1 MDTQSF
7 VNSAQTLPHM
17 PGLVGAP
24 LRIVLP
30 GTQALLLHQA
40 LAALVHS
47 IHGVRFEEQ
56 TGVSRE
62 TLEALLGELQV
73 WVDACQYD
81 ADGVIIVRD
90 AFGNPVGKFERDFE
104 PILIRAL
111 RNALEIAMLDLGQD
125 EFFTITGFSLTE
137 GKQLLDVLN
146 TALLDPLHL
155 GGQTDSVSH

>member
-1 MDTQSF
+1 
-7 VNSAQTLPHM
+7 
-17 PGLVGAP
+17 
-24 LRIVLP
+24 
-30 GTQALLLHQA
+30 
-40 LAALVHS
+40 
-47 IHGVRFEEQ
+47 
-56 TGVSRE
+56 
-62 TLEALLGELQV
+62 
-73 WVDACQYD
+73 VDACQYD